1 MYVYI
6 RDEYLLEL
14 KRDTPLEEFAFED
27 HLTEN
32 ARHSLQQANELARVL
47 GSSYIG
53 TEHILLGVLRQD
65 GSIAAKVLNNAGVTF
80 EKARAA
86 LSLTHE
92 SLQSMSSQTITSR
105 GLNETAKLTLTL
117 SWKIARDFGQKICG
131 TEHILFATISQKNT
145 RATRLLRSMDID
157 LDEVRSEL
165 QDYLR
170 NQQYHYEEH
179 TKKSSKRK
187 KSKTPTVDYFGYDL
201 TAQAQQGN
209 LDPVIGRDGEI
220 QRMVTVL
227 NRRTKNNPVL
237 IGEPGVGKTAIVEGL
252 AQQIVT
258 ENVPHD
264 LLDQRVVALDLS
276 SVIAGTK
283 YRGEFEE
290 RLKHILEELQ
300 NVDDIIIFIDELHL
314 IVGAGAAEGAIDAG
328 NILKP
333 SLARGLI
340 QVIGATTT
348 DEYRKHIEKDAA
360 LERRFQSI
368 IVPEST
374 HEETL
379 QILHGLRGNYE
390 QYHRVTLSDDIINQ
404 AVKLSSRYLPDRYQ
418 PDKAIDLLD
427 EASAQ
432 VRVTRGTQTSS
443 ESREIRNQIRQLH
456 QEVDEAAA
464 DEDYEQA
471 ARLKTEISILEGK
484 LKRQESAEAKEGEN
498 LEVTQEDLSEVIS
511 TITGVPLQRLLK
523 SELRQLVNLEE
534 TLQKSIIGQDEA
546 TQAVASAIRR
556 NRSGVADS
564 NRPIGSFLFLG
575 PSGVGKTELARVL
588 AREMF
593 HSEDALIK
601 IDMSEFMERHNV
613 SRLLGAPAGYV
624 GYEEGGQLTE
634 KIRKQPYSLILFDEV
649 EKAHPDVF
657 NMLLQLLEDG
667 AVSDAHGRQVDF
679 TNTVV
684 IMTSNIGA
692 ELLQKEAVMGFRP
705 RQSSGDIHTYHEDVA
720 ERVQEDLKNYMRPEL
735 LNRIDRTVVFKALTR
750 EEVHQILQLRI
761 DELKTRL
768 AEQGISIV
776 LTKRARDYLV
786 EQGYDPSL
794 GARPLRRA
802 IEELVEDQLATR
814 LLQGD
819 FSSGDVIRIGARGGE
834 LTFATTSE
842 QSTTKQT

>member
-1 MYVYI
+1 MNP
-6 RDEYLLEL
+6 D
-14 KRDTPLEEFAFED
+14 DNFFED

-32 ARHSLQQANELARVL
+32 AQQSLQQANELARAL
-47 GSSYIG
+47 GASYIG

-65 GSIAAKVLNNAGVTF
+65 SSIGAKVLQNAGVTF
-80 EKARAA
+80 DKARIA
-86 LSLTHE
+86 LNLNTKA
-92 SLQSMSSQTITSR
+92 LQSMSSQTLTSR

-131 TEHILFATISQKNT
+131 TEHILFATLSQKNT
-145 RATRLLRSMDID
+145 RATLLLQDMSID
-157 LDEVRSEL
+157 LEEVKTEL

-179 TKKSSKRK
+179 ATKVQHKNK
-187 KSKTPTVDYFGYDL
+187 KSKTPTIDYFGTDL
-201 TAQAQQGN
+201 TAQAQTGD
-209 LDPVIGRDGEI
+209 LDPVIGRENQI

-237 IGEPGVGKTAIVEGL
+237 IGDPGVGKTAIVEGL
-252 AQQIVT
+252 AQKIVT
-258 ENVPHD
+258 ENVPQD
-264 LLDQRVVALDLS
+264 LMDKRIVGLDLS

-290 RLKHILEELQ
+290 RLKRILEELQ
-300 NVDDIIIFIDELHL
+300 SVDDIIMFIDELHL

-348 DEYRKHIEKDAA
+348 EEYRKHIEKDAA
-360 LERRFQSI
+360 LERRFQTI
-368 IVPEST
+368 NVPEAT

-379 QILHGLRGNYE
+379 QIMHGLRGNYE
-390 QYHRVTLSDDIINQ
+390 NYHRVQLSDDIITE
-404 AVKLSSRYLPDRYQ
+404 AVKLSTRYLTDRYL

-432 VRVTRGTQTSS
+432 VRVSRGSETGS
-443 ESREIRNQIRQLH
+443 ESREIRKQIRDLH

-464 DEDYEQA
+464 DENYEDA
-471 ARLKTEISILEGK
+471 ARLKTEISILNNK
-484 LKRQESAEAKEGEN
+484 LKRQETVEAQKGET
-498 LEVTQEDLSEVIS
+498 LQVTQEDLSQVIA
-511 TITGVPLQRLLK
+511 TITGVPVTKLVK
-523 SELRQLVNLEE
+523 SEAKQLVNLED
-534 TLQKSIIGQDEA
+534 TLQKSVIGQEEA
-546 TQAVASAIRR
+546 TKAVARSIRR
-556 NRSGVADS
+556 NRSGVADAR
-564 NRPIGSFLFLG
+564 RPIGSFLFLG

-588 AREMF
+588 AKELF
-593 HSEDALIK
+593 HAEESLIK

-634 KIRKQPYSLILFDEV
+634 KIRRQPYSLILFDEI

-667 AVSDAHGRQVDF
+667 YVTDAHGRKVDF

-692 ELLQKEAVMGFRP
+692 ELLQKEAVLGFKP
-705 RQSSGDIHTYHEDVA
+705 KSSNEEVADYHEEISDKVK
-720 ERVQEDLKNYMRPEL
+720 EDLKNYMRPEL
-735 LNRIDRTVVFKALTR
+735 LNRIDKTIVFKALTHS
-750 EEVHQILQLRI
+750 EVESILKL
-761 DELKTRL
+761 RL
-768 AEQGISIV
+768 AELKQRLAEKGIGIV
-776 LTKRARDYLV
+776 VTSSARKYLV
-786 EQGYDPSL
+786 NMGYDPSM
-794 GARPLRRA
+794 GVRPLRRA
-802 IEELVEDQLATR
+802 IEDSIEDPLATKI
-814 LLQGD
+814 LQNE
-819 FSSGDVIRIGARGGE
+819 FSSGDVVRVTAKDGE
-834 LTFATTSE
+834 LHFAASLE
-842 QSTTKQT
+842 QTASQK